1 MHEKHDDV
9 ATSSTTTPEGPTPEQ
24 SRVSVDIEIPAH
36 SVNESLEFIDEPEVT
51 DDPHG
56 YGHGV

>member
-1 MHEKHDDV
+1 MNDDRC
-9 ATSSTTTPEGPTPEQ
+9 TSEGPAPEQ

-36 SVNESLEFIDEPEVT
+36 SVNESLESIDEPEVT
-51 DDPHG
+51 EDPHG